1 MKRKISKYPILATI
15 FLLVGCSGGTASDD
29 SFSYIP
35 PGPFIPPVLNS
46 EDYNFEKNDVL
57 KNFIVS
63 LGKNSGD
70 TLTAAE
76 TNNVLTKVSAN
87 DMYINKVERVEIND
101 NLYDRGANDVGGNII
116 LDEGNYRIRKT
127 ETISRNDTLCTAE
140 GDLTHFEEVFGK
152 DTINASGIYSL
163 SVDLDAIL
171 IKETREYDIDKLNKS
186 NIDVF
191 TVTKYSEYLN
201 LAHNDV
207 FVSKMQNDYNDTRFD
222 NYIKTRNAVLGE
234 NGITISQTLIKTI
247 LNNGENL
254 TYSLY
259 YLIIVEDGVITR
271 TEYNY
276 QEKDQFDT
284 VFREISEVEQ
294 YSHETL

>member
-35 PGPFIPPVLNS
+35 PDPFIPPVLNS

-57 KNFIVS
+57 KNFLVS

-207 FVSKMQNDYNDTRFD
+207 FVSKMQNDYSDTRFD

-247 LNNGENL
+247 SNNGENL